1 MLATDIAEA
10 SLTVAGVR
18 AVVDAGLARR
28 PTHDSAT
35 GLARLA
41 TARASRA
48 AVDQR
53 RGRAGDDAFSS
64 LEWIVQHA
72 LVHGHALQ

>member
-18 AVVDAGLARR
+18 TVVDTGLARR
-28 PTHDSAT
+28 PTHDPAT

-53 RGRAGDDAFSS
+53 RGRAGDNGSGS
-64 LEWIVQHA
+64 MH
-72 LVHGHALQ
+72 